1 MYASL
6 YPEQV
11 AGMVLVDA
19 GHEEQLTRLPPE
31 YIQVNQQQ
39 QRYLGVMALLA
50 RFGVLRSLGQSAGE
64 QALPPHIRLL
74 PADVQAIYVTLMSHP
89 SYFEATLGEL
99 EGLEETCHQVSD
111 LGDLGDLPLV
121 VLTAENSMKVE
132 TLQAIGLPAS
142 LSRSEIYILGMKVE
156 TLQAIGLP
164 ADFPIAQIQQT
175 WLELQDELA
184 SLSTDSTHLIA
195 EGSGHAIHLDRP
207 DLVVEAV
214 ERLLAP

>member
-1 MYASL
+1 
-6 YPEQV
+6 
-11 AGMVLVDA
+11 
-19 GHEEQLTRLPPE
+19 
-31 YIQVNQQQ
+31 
-39 QRYLGVMALLA
+39 
-50 RFGVLRSLGQSAGE
+50 
-64 QALPPHIRLL
+64 
-74 PADVQAIYVTLMSHP
+74 
-89 SYFEATLGEL
+89 
-99 EGLEETCHQVSD
+99 
-111 LGDLGDLPLV
+111 
-121 VLTAENSMKVE
+121 
-132 TLQAIGLPAS
+132 
-142 LSRSEIYILGMKVE
+142 MKVE